1 MYIDFLI
8 VKFRQV
14 ENKTAFIYEDRAV
27 SYKDLLSMI
36 EEYKCFL
43 ADNLPEEAVLAIDSN
58 NSPEAIAMLLASID
72 CNNITIPFS
81 STFADKKDDY
91 FKLSGAI
98 YAVTFEGQ
106 SPKLVN
112 YGYKIESPHYSF
124 LFENELPGLVLFSS
138 GTSGKSKGI
147 VHNLSALLEKYKR
160 TGKDYTTLSFM
171 NYDHIGGFDT
181 ILYSLSN
188 QSTLVFQNDRSP
200 QAVCEIIQKH
210 KVEVLPVTPTFLN
223 LLILSEMYKNYD
235 LSSLKY
241 ITYGAEPMPE
251 YLLKRCNVLF
261 PNVRFLQ
268 KFGTSETG
276 TLQSKSKSN
285 DSLWFKIGGEGFD
298 IRIVDGILQ
307 IKAKSAMLGYLNA
320 PHPFTEDGWYITGDK
335 VETDGEYIRI
345 LGRDSEI
352 INVGGEKVFP
362 AEVENVILE
371 LTEIKDVLV
380 YGENSPIIGNIV
392 VADIVLNN
400 EDLKKSEAKKLVKKH
415 CSGKLEQ
422 FKIPIKINIS
432 TETQYTDRFKKI
444 RSNKND

>member
-1 MYIDFLI
+1 MYLNFLI
-8 VKFRQV
+8 DRFKQVK
-14 ENKTAFIYEDRAV
+14 NKTAFIYEDRAV
-27 SYKDLLSMI
+27 SYKDLLAKI
-36 EEYKCFL
+36 EEFKYFL
-43 ADNLPEEAVLAIDSN
+43 KAHNLSRTVLAIDSN
-58 NSPEAIAMLLASID
+58 NSPEAIALLLASIE
-72 CNNITIPFS
+72 NSNISIPFS
-81 STFADKKDDY
+81 STFEDKKDDY
-91 FKLSGAI
+91 FKLAGVKQAI
-98 YAVTFEGQ
+98 KFDDNRPTI
-106 SPKLVN
+106 VN
-112 YGYKIESPHYSF
+112 YSYSIDSVHYSY
-124 LFENELPGLVLFSS
+124 LFENKRPGLVLFSS

-147 VHNLSALLEKYKR
+147 VHNLSALLDKYQR
-160 TGKDYTTLSFM
+160 VGKDYITLSFM

-200 QAVCEIIQKH
+200 KSVCDTIEKH
-210 KVEVLPVTPTFLN
+210 KIEVLPVTPTFLN
-223 LLILSEMYKNYD
+223 LLLLSETYKDYN

-251 YLLKRCNVLF
+251 YLLKKCNNIF
-261 PNVRFLQ
+261 PNVKFLQ

-276 TLQSKSKSN
+276 TLQSKSKAN
-285 DSLWFKIGGEGFD
+285 DSLWFKIGGDGFD
-298 IRIVDGILQ
+298 IRIVEGILQ

-371 LTEIKDVLV
+371 LDEVKDVLI
-380 YGENSPIIGNIV
+380 YGENSPIMGNIV
-392 VADIVLNN
+392 VADVVLT
-400 EDLKKSEAKKLVKKH
+400 DGDIKKSEAKKLIKKH
-415 CSGKLEQ
+415 CFGKLEQ
-422 FKIPIKINIS
+422 FKIPVKINIS
-432 TETQYTDRFKKI
+432 SQAQYTDRFKKI

>member
-1 MYIDFLI
+1 MYLDFLI
-8 VKFRQV
+8 DRFKQV

-27 SYKDLLSMI
+27 SYKDLLIKI
-36 EEYKCFL
+36 EEFQYFL
-43 ADNLPEEAVLAIDSN
+43 TEHNISGTVLAIDSN
-58 NSPEAIAMLLASID
+58 NSPEAIAMLLASIESI
-72 CNNITIPFS
+72 NISIPFS
-81 STFADKKDDY
+81 STFSNKKDNY
-91 FKLSGAI
+91 FKLAGTKQAI
-98 YAVTFEGQ
+98 EFDENT
-106 SPKLVN
+106 PKIVDYN
-112 YGYKIESPHYSF
+112 YSSNSEHYVY
-124 LFENELPGLVLFSS
+124 LLEKKLPGLVLFSS

-147 VHNLSALLEKYKR
+147 VHNLSALLEKYQR
-160 TGKDYTTLSFM
+160 VGKDYITLSFM

-200 QAVCEIIQKH
+200 KSVCETIEKH
-210 KVEVLPVTPTFLN
+210 KIEVLPVTPTFLN
-223 LLILSEMYKNYD
+223 LLLLSEMHNSYD

-251 YLLKRCNVLF
+251 FLLKKCTEIF

-276 TLQSKSKSN
+276 TLQSKSKAD

-371 LTEIKDVLV
+371 LDEIEDVLI
-380 YGENSPIIGNIV
+380 YGENSPIMGNIV
-392 VADIVLNN
+392 VADVVLAK
-400 EDLKKSEAKKLVKKH
+400 EDLKKSEAKKLIKKH

-422 FKIPIKINIS
+422 FKIPVKINIS
-432 TETQYTDRFKKI
+432 SQTQYTDRFKKI
-444 RSNKND
+444 RSNKHD